1 MNTEYN
7 KAVVAILGGAVT
19 LVAAFGLNV
28 DWATPELISGI
39 GSFITAVLVWAV
51 PNKKPA
57 A

>member
-1 MNTEYN
+1 MTEYN
-7 KAVVAILGGAVT
+7 KAIVAILGGAVT